1 MSDEKDKLKAELVE
15 LHNKLISTITKT
27 EYDKIFDKLLKATGK
42 LGLASSDSLPPPVS
56 TEDAE
61 DKEAADKEAADKEKA
76 AKEAADKEAED
87 KEKAAKEAADKEAA
101 DKEAADK
108 EKAAKEA
115 EDKEKAAKAE
125 ADKEGSNKINLGK
138 LLEDFTKIIHSFNYN
153 IEIKK
158 KIALHLCSDLIYN
171 KCELLTPYEFILL
184 YHEFKKKIEDLN
196 NYYVEHPELGKII
209 QLFKDNDEY
218 KKIKVAVEL
227 FNQTNFNDTTTT
239 KVELDYKTNY
249 YNKVYGVEYQDKS
262 NNEPRFY
269 NKLKENVLKL
279 IEELVK
285 AEPDETSGPN
295 ATTSVNPLLK
305 ILFELHTFINE
316 TFKSNK
322 FKVADFEKLIENLN
336 NEKLNALIKSIYNPT
351 DPANTFEYLLSEK
364 INAMNTPDKSNM
376 QENKD
381 TNLNNKKAKIK
392 NYFDKL
398 ISIRIELDNLI
409 DKEESEISSKLNLTL
424 HANKLKNDVKDPLEI
439 EVATELS
446 TKYERELD
454 DLLKKTWKE
463 KIKTKS
469 KPVEVKAGETKAG
482 ETKAGET
489 KPDETKP
496 DETGMTEPKAGESKT
511 SKDPKIQIF
520 IDLKNELLKESS
532 TTSASTTTSS
542 PSTSST
548 STSSPTQISSFIE
561 NKEYKNLLKDSN
573 NKFIFDLYSS
583 ILENILTEV
592 LNNETITDKITNIID
607 KYTKAIEENIP
618 NIKEVL
624 YLIPEEVQNNIIAL
638 TYDMLLH
645 VFNIS
650 ETSEPVKPVPGPA
663 PPVPGSA
670 PPISEP
676 SGPAPPVP
684 APSGLS
690 NLSESEKSS
699 NLRLLKISK
708 IRTEIENIKREYN
721 ESIRAFNTS
730 KVNDDTKLNPIL
742 FNIMYL
748 QSLFNLLD
756 TLLIPSSDITS
767 LPPIKKPDNP
777 TDIPDVI
784 KEHLKADIKSGK
796 ATRNLN
802 NEFPD
807 EDHKKKYIQMKKDEI
822 FQNILQE
829 IKATL
834 KSGDTPNINTE
845 RNLLIQKMEE
855 IKSFPSFFSK
865 MEQSAAATIVTEY
878 TKIKEKSNPIRD
890 DIDLLEF
897 YLYLF
902 IDIKLHL
909 QYS

>member
-1 MSDEKDKLKAELVE
+1 MSDEQNKLKAELVA
-15 LHNKLISTITKT
+15 LHTKLISTIDKP
-27 EYDKIFDKLLKATGK
+27 EYDRIFDELLKATGK
-42 LGLASSDSLPPPVS
+42 PGLAPPVSAPAVSAPSVS
-56 TEDAE
+56 TEDAAAKAKA
-61 DKEAADKEAADKEKA
+61 DKAKADKEVADK
-76 AKEAADKEAED
+76 
-87 KEKAAKEAADKEAA
+87 
-101 DKEAADK
+101 
-108 EKAAKEA
+108 AKEA
-115 EDKEKAAKAE
+115 EAKAAADKAAE
-125 ADKEGSNKINLGK
+125 AKEAETKAKAAKEGSNKINLGK

-316 TFKSNK
+316 TFKSNE
-322 FKVADFEKLIENLN
+322 FKIADFEKLIENLN

-351 DPANTFEYLLSEK
+351 DPANTLEYLLTEK

-409 DKEESEISSKLNLTL
+409 DKEESEISTKLNLTL

-482 ETKAGET
+482 E
-489 KPDETKP
+489 
-496 DETGMTEPKAGESKT
+496 SKT

-520 IDLKNELLKESS
+520 IDLKNELLKEPS
-532 TTSASTTTSS
+532 TSTSLPTTSS
-542 PSTSST
+542 PSASST

-592 LNNETITDKITNIID
+592 LNNDTITDKITNIID

-650 ETSEPVKPVPGPA
+650 ETSEPVKPVPGSSIPGASDSTIPA
-663 PPVPGSA
+663 PPISEPTPPVPGSA
-670 PPISEP
+670 PPISGA
-676 SGPAPPVP
+676 SGPAPPISGASGSAPPIP

-690 NLSESEKSS
+690 ILSESEKSS
-699 NLRLLKISK
+699 NLRLLEISK
-708 IRTEIENIKREYN
+708 VRTQIEKVKREYN
-721 ESIRAFNTS
+721 DSIRAF
-730 KVNDDTKLNPIL
+730 KEIEVDNDIKLNPIL

-748 QSLFNLLD
+748 HSLFNLLD
-756 TLLIPSSDITS
+756 TLLIPSSEIKLLTS
-767 LPPIKKPDNP
+767 IEKPKDPNE
-777 TDIPDVI
+777 IPDVI

-796 ATRNLN
+796 ARRNLN

-855 IKSFPSFFSK
+855 IKNFSSFFSK

-902 IDIKLHL
+902 IDIKLNL